1 MHFNIKRVEKVV
13 LRRKKAKVGKTHC
26 FTCFKM
32 RLHLRWSTTI
42 FSQLPHMRTTIS
54 PDLWIVYIPMNRS
67 TCILTLKE
75 SKSRVKAQKGKSG
88 QNALFHLLQNAP
100 TPALI
105 SHDFLPTSTHAHNYI
120 TWSLDSLHPNEQ
132 VYMHFNIK
140 RVEKVVL
147 RRKKGKSGQNALFHL
162 LQNAPTHAPIYHDFL
177 PTSTHARNYITRSLD
192 SLHPNVQVY
201 MHFNIKRVEKVVLRR
216 EKAKMGKTHCFACF
230 KMRLHLRWSTTIFS
244 QHPHMRTTISPDL
257 WIVYIPM
264 NRSTCILTLKES
276 KKSC

>member
-13 LRRKKAKVGKTHC
+13 LRRKKAKLGKTHC

-67 TCILTLKE
+67 TCILTLK
-75 SKSRVKAQKGKSG
+75 
-88 QNALFHLLQNAP
+88 
-100 TPALI
+100 
-105 SHDFLPTSTHAHNYI
+105 
-120 TWSLDSLHPNEQ
+120 
-132 VYMHFNIK
+132 

-147 RRKKGKSGQNALFHL
+147 RRKK
-162 LQNAPTHAPIYHDFL
+162 
-177 PTSTHARNYITRSLD
+177 
-192 SLHPNVQVY
+192 
-201 MHFNIKRVEKVVLRR
+201 
-216 EKAKMGKTHCFACF
+216 AKMGKTHCFTCF

-244 QHPHMRTTISPDL
+244 QLPHMRTTISPDL

-264 NRSTCILTLKES
+264 NRSTCILTLKRVEKVVLRRKKAKMGKTHCFTCFKMRLHLRWSTTIFSQLPHMRTTISPDLWIVYIPMNRSTCIRTLKES